1 MAYSDERKRI
11 EIMASS
17 FMDEPNRVVTFDRW
31 EALKDWV
38 LQYKSDHEPNQKM
51 DIFKDEFG
59 RFSADI
65 V

>member
-1 MAYSDERKRI
+1 MVYSDKKRI

-17 FMDEPNRVVTFDRW
+17 FMDEPNRVVTYDRW
-31 EALKDWV
+31 GALKDWV
-38 LQYKSDHEPNQKM
+38 LQYKSDHEPDQKN

-59 RFSADI
+59 RFSEDI

>member
-1 MAYSDERKRI
+1 MAYSDKKRI

-17 FMDEPNRVVTFDRW
+17 FMDEPNRVVTYDRW

-38 LQYKSDHEPNQKM
+38 LQYKSDHEPDQKS
-51 DIFKDEFG
+51 DIFKDEFR
-59 RFSADI
+59 RFSEDI

>member
-1 MAYSDERKRI
+1 MAYSDKKRI

-17 FMDEPNRVVTFDRW
+17 FMDEPNRVVTYDRW

-38 LQYKSDHEPNQKM
+38 LQYKSDHEPDQKS
-51 DIFKDEFG
+51 DIFKDELG
-59 RFSADI
+59 RFSEDI

>member
-1 MAYSDERKRI
+1 MVYSDKKRI

-17 FMDEPNRVVTFDRW
+17 FMDEPNRVVTYDRW

-38 LQYKSDHEPNQKM
+38 LQYKSDHEPDQKN
-51 DIFKDEFG
+51 DIFKDEFR
-59 RFSADI
+59 RFSEDI